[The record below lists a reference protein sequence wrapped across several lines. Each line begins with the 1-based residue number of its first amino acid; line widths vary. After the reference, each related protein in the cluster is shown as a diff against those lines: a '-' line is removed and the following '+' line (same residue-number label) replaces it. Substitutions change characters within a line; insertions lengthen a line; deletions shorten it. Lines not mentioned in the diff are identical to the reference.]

1 MKQKFDIITSTCVP
15 LPLEN
20 VDTDQIIPARFLK
33 ATTKEEKFFGDNLFR
48 DWRYHKDGTIVED
61 FVLNNPKYKGCILVA
76 GKNFGSG
83 SSREHAAWAIAG
95 YGFRVV
101 ISSFFADIHKNN
113 ELNNFVLPVQV
124 SEAFLSEL
132 FSTIQ
137 DNHDAQVEVDL
148 PNQTVTNLTTGHAEH
163 FEINGYKK
171 HCLMNGLDDIDF
183 LVANKDKIEQ
193 WEKRTPSI
201 SPCLGGVSE
210 ASPKQGR
217 LVGSP
222 FVEIMD
228 ATLRDG
234 EQTNGVSF
242 LPHEKLVM
250 ARKLLSDVN
259 VDRIEI
265 ASARVS
271 EGEREAVTKICAY
284 AQKNGLL
291 DRVEVL
297 GFVDGGKSIDWIA
310 ECGGKV
316 VNLLAKGS
324 LKHCTHQLHKTPEEH
339 ISDILHEVEYAASKG
354 ISVNLYLEDWSNG
367 MKDSPEYVYQLMD
380 ELTANSQKQIARFML
395 PDTLGVMNPLQVIEY
410 FRKMIKRYP
419 ETHFDFHAHNDYDLA
434 VSNSLAA
441 VYSGARGLHVTVN
454 GLGERCGNAP
464 MASVQAILKDQ
475 FHAKTNIVENQ
486 LNDLSR
492 MVESFSG
499 ITVAPNQPIVGE
511 NVFTQVAGVHADGD
525 TKDKLYYNELMPERF
540 GRKREYALGKNSG
553 KANIAKNLEEL
564 GLELTPEQTR
574 RVTERITE
582 LGDKKEIVTQED
594 LPFIVSDVLK
604 HDSSDD
610 KVKLISYVVSTAYG
624 LRPGANVKV
633 EINGHQY
640 EAAGTGDGQYDAFVK
655 ALRYIYKKYLDRTFP
670 ILANYQVTIPPGGRT
685 DALVQT
691 VITWNDNGKM
701 IRTRGLDADQT
712 EAAIKATFKMLNI
725 IENEITI

>member
-124 SEAFLSEL
+124 SEAFLQEL

-137 DNHDAQVEVDL
+137 DNPDAQVEVDL

-163 FEINGYKK
+163 FDINGYKK

-193 WEKRTPSI
+193 WEKRPPSI

-324 LKHCTHQLHKTPEEH
+324 LKHCTHQLHKTPDEH

-475 FHAKTNIVENQ
+475 FHSKTNIVESQ

>member
-1 MKQKFDIITSTCVP
+1 MG
-15 LPLEN
+15 
-20 VDTDQIIPARFLK
+20 K
-33 ATTKEEKFFGDNLFR
+33 AE
-48 DWRYHKDGTIVED
+48 TI
-61 FVLNNPKYKGCILVA
+61 NTYKRIV
-76 GKNFGSG
+76 
-83 SSREHAAWAIAG
+83 
-95 YGFRVV
+95 
-101 ISSFFADIHKNN
+101 
-113 ELNNFVLPVQV
+113 
-124 SEAFLSEL
+124 
-132 FSTIQ
+132 
-137 DNHDAQVEVDL
+137 
-148 PNQTVTNLTTGHAEH
+148 
-163 FEINGYKK
+163 
-171 HCLMNGLDDIDF
+171 
-183 LVANKDKIEQ
+183 
-193 WEKRTPSI
+193 
-201 SPCLGGVSE
+201 
-210 ASPKQGR
+210 
-217 LVGSP
+217 P

-228 ATLRDG
+228 STLRDG

-259 VDRIEI
+259 VDRIEV

-291 DRVEVL
+291 ERVEVL

-310 ECGGKV
+310 ECGGRV

-339 ISDILHEVEYAASKG
+339 ISDILKELEYAASKG

-380 ELTANSQKQIARFML
+380 AITSPDPSQGGECLADNDGDSLSSPLGRLGEVQRFML

-419 ETHFDFHAHNDYDLA
+419 DVHFDFHAHNDYDLA

-441 VYSGARGLHVTVN
+441 VLSGARGLHVTVN

-464 MASVQAILKDQ
+464 LASVQAILKDQ
-475 FHAKTNIVENQ
+475 FHAKTNLVESQ

-525 TKDKLYYNELMPERF
+525 TKDQLYYNELIPERF
-540 GRKREYALGKNSG
+540 GRKREYALGKQSG
-553 KANIAKNLEEL
+553 RANITKNLEEL

-582 LGDKKEIVTQED
+582 LGDKKEIVTQDD
-594 LPFIVSDVLK
+594 LPYIVSDVLK
-604 HDSSDD
+604 HDGSED
-610 KVKLISYVVSTAYG
+610 KVKLISYIVTTAYG
-624 LRPGANVKV
+624 LRPGANIKV
-633 EINGHQY
+633 EINGQEY
-640 EAAGTGDGQYDAFVK
+640 EGSAVGDGQYDAFVK
-655 ALRYIYKKYLDRTFP
+655 ALRHIYKKYLDRTFP
-670 ILANYQVTIPPGGRT
+670 TLANYQVSIPPGGRT

-691 VITWNDNGKM
+691 VISWHYKDGLL
-701 IRTRGLDADQT
+701 RTRGLDADQT

-725 IENEITI
+725 IESEL